1 MLVVLVQSL
10 STASFL
16 LLQTDNF
23 LLCVAYESEEHFFVS
38 DLSNVVTVRSC
49 VTKNL
54 YADFYCF
61 EERLAHVHY

>member
-1 MLVVLVQSL
+1 MKVRSI
-10 STASFL
+10 L
-16 LLQTDNF
+16 L
-23 LLCVAYESEEHFFVS
+23 S
-38 DLSNVVTVRSC
+38 DLSNAVAVRSC